1 MLNLHSSDSFFFCA
15 QRNIAAGNYSDIN
28 GTFFTTLTSSSGPSD
43 SLVSVFPEMSTVAN
57 QRIYNPDIRRSK
69 ALSLIQ
75 KIYVREIKGQVVH
88 EMDKGYNNNN
98 NNIAFCPKRV
108 GVD

>member
-1 MLNLHSSDSFFFCA
+1 
-15 QRNIAAGNYSDIN
+15 
-28 GTFFTTLTSSSGPSD
+28 
-43 SLVSVFPEMSTVAN
+43 MSTVAN

-98 NNIAFCPKRV
+98 NIAFCPKRV
-108 GVD
+108 GVG